1 MAFQEIDVTTLQNNP
16 FQLIGKDWA
25 LVTAGTP
32 KKYNTM
38 TVSWGNMGVMWGKNI
53 VTAFIRPQRYTHEF
67 LESGDFFTL
76 SFYGEE
82 MRKALALCGKISGR
96 DADKVAQAGLKPVI
110 DGEHIYFEQAKLVLL
125 CKKIYRDTI
134 RPEGFLSEDIAE
146 SYPQKDYHDVYMGE
160 IVKAYLQK

>member
-1 MAFQEIDVTTLQNNP
+1 MVFQEIDVTKLQNNP

-32 KKYNTM
+32 EKYNTM

-67 LESGDFFTL
+67 LEAGESFTL

-82 MRKALALCGKISGR
+82 MRKALTLCGKVSGR
-96 DADKVAQAGLKPVI
+96 DIDKVAEAGLKPVI
-110 DGEHIYFEQAKLVLL
+110 NGQHIYFEQAKLVLL
-125 CKKIYRDTI
+125 CKKIYCDRI
-134 RPEGFLSEDIAE
+134 RPEGFFSDDI
-146 SYPQKDYHDVYMGE
+146 SDFYPEKDYHDLYMGE
-160 IVKAYLQK
+160 ILKAYIQK